1 MSSIAVIG
9 AGLMGKLLAWRLSR
23 SGMQVTVYERASE
36 ETPECAAWT
45 AAAMVAPVA
54 EKPLCHPEVFDLGME
69 SLALW
74 PGLLEDLYK
83 DSGIRV
89 PYRRRGTLVVA
100 HPSDQ
105 AEMDLF
111 KRDMSAPDIPG
122 DSYAVAL
129 DSTGLR
135 QKEPALSG
143 EFKQGFWLPD
153 EAQVDNRVLLS
164 TLQLA
169 AEKHGADFHFA
180 CEVNGTDG
188 RYSLDV
194 RSTELSD
201 PDFDKFDKKL
211 QQAGLVI
218 DCRGA
223 GARSDAE
230 RIIRGVRGETLWV
243 SSPGT
248 EFHRPVRLL
257 HPRYHL
263 YMVPR
268 GNDCYQLGA
277 TELESD
283 DCSPVSVRSA
293 MEMLSAF
300 WVLSPDF
307 SEARILSMETNLR
320 PATQDHRPCI
330 KLQNNSG
337 GQKTLFVNG
346 LFRHGF
352 LLAPALLKKIESLL
366 TAEGLESMKMRV
378 SEQGGVA

>member
-54 EKPLCHPEVFDLGME
+54 EKPLCHPDVYELGIE
-69 SLALW
+69 SLTLW
-74 PGLLEDLYK
+74 PALLEDLYE
-83 DSGIRV
+83 DSGVRV

-111 KRDMSAPDIPG
+111 KRDMSAPNIPG
-122 DSYAVAL
+122 NSYAVAL
-129 DSTGLR
+129 DGVALR

-153 EAQVDNRVLLS
+153 EAQVDNRTLLS
-164 TLQLA
+164 ALQLA
-169 AEKHGADFHFA
+169 AENHGVDFHYSCNIRMTA
-180 CEVNGTDG
+180 G
-188 RYSLDV
+188 RYSLDKSSSAISGPE
-194 RSTELSD
+194 RSRLA
-201 PDFDKFDKKL
+201 DKFL
-211 QQAGLVI
+211 QSDIVM

-223 GARSDAE
+223 GARNDSE
-230 RIIRGVRGETLWV
+230 RIIRGVRGETIWV

-330 KLQNNSG
+330 KLKNSSE
-337 GQKTLFVNG
+337 GQKTVFVNG

-366 TAEGLESMKMRV
+366 ADEGLASMTLRV